1 MRWSKGSTKYQP
13 QRHQDTKSANHR
25 SLCLRVF
32 VSSWLMLSM
41 ESNITKVTTHL
52 SPNESLIFERSQAGR
67 AGFSLPPLDVE
78 ETALDEIIPR
88 QFQWDDALAGIVE
101 VTEV

>member
-52 SPNESLIFERSQAGR
+52 SPNESLIFVRSQAGR
-67 AGFSLPPLDVE
+67 AGFSLPPLALE
-78 ETALDEIIPR
+78 QTALDEVIPR
-88 QFQWDDALAGIVE
+88 EFPREDDLTFI
-101 VTEV
+101 